1 MKKITTLFICLVF
14 IGINKINAQKE
25 VIEYHLDED
34 AKTIYWGYYLGLNK
48 KDFKISYTQPNT
60 FINVDAG
67 YGFNVGLI
75 GGWNLNK
82 NISIRMEPGLSSNTK
97 TLTFTNIAGGD
108 NEKIR
113 KIGAT
118 YLHVPLL
125 LKLNTNR
132 LGNVRP
138 YVIGGVSYDYNFS
151 SNEKNPDDNSSGEFR
166 MKSHNFG
173 YEVGLGVDIYLPYF
187 IFSPSIRG
195 TFAINNE
202 LVPDNDPNSQ
212 WTKPIDYFG
221 TRGIFLNFAFH

>member
-1 MKKITTLFICLVF
+1 MKKIGLLFICLTF
-14 IGINKINAQKE
+14 LGINKINAQKE
-25 VIEYHLDED
+25 VVQYHLDED

-82 NISIRMEPGLSSNTK
+82 NISIRIEPGLSSNTK
-97 TLTFTNIAGGD
+97 TLAFTNILGGATD
-108 NEKIR
+108 SIR

-118 YLHVPLL
+118 YLHFPLL

-132 LGNVRP
+132 MGNVRP
-138 YVIGGVSYDYNFS
+138 YVIGGISYDYNFS
-151 SNEKNPDDNSSGEFR
+151 SNEKNVNDNSSGEFR
-166 MKSHNFG
+166 MKSNNFG
-173 YEVGLGVDIYLPYF
+173 YELGFGIDLYLPYF
-187 IFSPSIRG
+187 TFSPSIRG
-195 TFAINNE
+195 SFAINNE